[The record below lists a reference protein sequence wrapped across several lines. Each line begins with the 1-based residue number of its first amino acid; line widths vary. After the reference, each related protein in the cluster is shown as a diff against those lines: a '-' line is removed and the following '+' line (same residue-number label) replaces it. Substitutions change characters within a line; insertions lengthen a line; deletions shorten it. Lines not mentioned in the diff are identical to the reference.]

1 MKSKKNPISSISK
14 DSKRKKMKKSVII
27 SLGIITAG
35 IVFLGYSSHAMYV
48 KKTYENLGINF
59 SHVKEIEYGTANY
72 DPMSLVKAVSD
83 GEITNYSTLD
93 TSKVG
98 TKKLVFE
105 VTKDKI
111 VKKISVKVKVKDT
124 NVPTITLK
132 EEAVNI
138 NLGDNYDPNS
148 NIESVKDVVDGDIP
162 FSDTEIDSAYY
173 TVYGNLDVNNPGE
186 YEVHV
191 KAIDANGNENDVA
204 YKVNVVAPAPAPVI
218 THQSYEPD
226 NIVYSNAPAT
236 VDTSSVI
243 SAAYSLIGSRYSYGG
258 SNPTSGFDCSG
269 FVQYIFGA
277 VGKSISR
284 SSGTQLN
291 DGVAVSRDNLQAGD
305 IIIWSSNSSNTP
317 THSSVYVGDGNIVH
331 AINSSRGVQ
340 QSSLS
345 AWETYGDHIIGI
357 RRV

>member
-1 MKSKKNPISSISK
+1 MKSKKDPISSISK
-14 DSKRKKMKKSVII
+14 DRKKRKMKKSVVIAFAAI
-27 SLGIITAG
+27 AIGV
-35 IVFLGYSSHAMYV
+35 VFLGYTSHRLYV
-48 KKTYENLGINF
+48 KKTYESLAINF
-59 SHVKEIEYGTANY
+59 TNNREIEYGTSDY
-72 DPMSLVKAVSD
+72 DPMSLVKTISD
-83 GEITNYSTLD
+83 GKITKYTSLD

-105 VTKDKI
+105 ITKDNV
-111 VKKISVKVKVKDT
+111 VKKISVKVKVKDS
-124 NVPTITLK
+124 NAPTITLK
-132 EEAVNI
+132 EDSVNI
-138 NLGDNYDPNS
+138 NLGDNYDNKS

-162 FSDTEIDSAYY
+162 YSDTETQGAYY
-173 TVYGNLDVNNPGE
+173 TVNGNIDVNNPGE
-186 YEVHV
+186 YNVTV
-191 KAIDANGNENDVA
+191 KANDANGNESEVS
-204 YKVNVVAPAPAPVI
+204 YKVNVVKPAPAPTQNI
-218 THQSYEPD
+218 QNIQND
-226 NIVYSNAPAT
+226 NIAYTNSPAT

-243 SAAYSLIGSRYSYGG
+243 SAAFSLIGSRYAYGG
-258 SNPTSGFDCSG
+258 TNPSSGFDCSG
-269 FVQYIFGA
+269 FVQYIFSS

-340 QSSLS
+340 ESSLS
-345 AWETYGDHIIGI
+345 AWESYGDHIVGI